1 MVSFLTSILQNMARV
16 RRDEAKAAAEQKAI
30 DDRIKL
36 ADHEDRIR
44 RLKMRTGAEDEPG
57 FFEGLSSKRTTSG
70 EATSSA
76 TGANATKH
84 VNLFMELEEQERKN
98 LAQGNKEY
106 EAEKKKE
113 QHDWESKM
121 GRFMVLLKLLG
132 KRHKT

>member
-1 MVSFLTSILQNMARV
+1 MARV
-16 RRDEAKAAAEQKAI
+16 RRDEAKAAAEQKVI
-30 DDRIKL
+30 EERIKL

-44 RLKMRTGAEDEPG
+44 RLKMRSGNEVEPG
-57 FFEGLSSKRTTSG
+57 FFDGLSSKASTSVDASLPG
-70 EATSSA
+70 PSSSVS
-76 TGANATKH
+76 KH

-121 GRFMVLLKLLG
+121 GTVFPLK
-132 KRHKT
+132 